1 LRLRAVLRFAV
12 RRAGF
17 LAAAFFTARF
27 LFLAAM
33 GIYSSLLP
41 FGQGDSRPQTRAN
54 MKLLCQSRNFIATA
68 GICARARSIALCQ
81 CFVDEARDYLPT
93 DDFPPRTA

>member
-27 LFLAAM
+27 LFLAM

-54 MKLLCQSRNFIATA
+54 MKLLCQSRNFIADA
-68 GICARARSIALCQ
+68 RICARTRSIALCQ
-81 CFVDEARDYLPT
+81 CFIDEARDYLLT
-93 DDFPPRTA
+93 DDFRRRTA